1 MLVLSTAMLF
11 LKDGKIKALS
21 ESYTTGVPQLPDVKH
36 IGEEDGFAGMALP
49 LWQGLFLKAG
59 TRAATVA
66 AYDKA
71 LRETLAQPELRQK
84 LQEVGITVAAMGGRV
99 QGFHQTAGCA
109 LSHIVTS
116 SKITM
121 A

>member
-1 MLVLSTAMLF
+1 MLF

-21 ESYTTGVPQLPDVKH
+21 VSDTTGVPQLPDVKR
-36 IGEEDGFAGMALP
+36 IGEEGGFAGMALP

-59 TRAATVA
+59 THAATVA

-84 LQEVGITVAAMGGRV
+84 LADAGITVAPMGGPEFKAFIKP
-99 QGFHQTAGCA
+99 QAA
-109 LSHIVTS
+109 LYRDIVTS

-121 A
+121 E